1 MPEDTLESSPTAT
14 TAANWLARLNTTTV
28 SAKTMDEFRDWRA
41 QPGNHEAFQ
50 EVAQLWA
57 KSAQAK
63 SQPGVQ
69 AALDAALDRRAPRR
83 PNRFGLGLA
92 IATAMVTVSIGGYVT
107 WRTIAAPYFDTGVG
121 EQRLVQLSDGSS
133 VRLDTNSKI
142 TVRYSQGARR
152 IALTRG
158 QAFFEVAH
166 DSARP
171 FLVETPQATVRAI
184 GTRFS
189 VREGGAT
196 TQVTLVQGRIEVR
209 DGDNASPRVLTA
221 GEQIVATQALGPVR
235 KVDARIATSWTT
247 GRLVFHGVPLQQA
260 LVEMNRYSRKPI
272 RLDPA
277 YDQTETLTG
286 AFDSADTEAMV
297 AAVASLRGLSV
308 EHRPDGSILLRQRP
322 DA

>member
-1 MPEDTLESSPTAT
+1 MPEDTLESSPTT

-41 QPGNHEAFQ
+41 QPGNHEAFH

-63 SQPGVQ
+63 TQPGVQ
-69 AALDAALDRRAPRR
+69 AALEAALARKAPRR
-83 PNRFGLGLA
+83 ANRIGFGLA
-92 IATAMVTVSIGGYVT
+92 VATAMVTVSIGGYVT
-107 WRTIAAPYFDTGVG
+107 WRSIAAPNFDTGVG

-133 VRLDTNSKI
+133 VRLDTNSKV

-152 IALTRG
+152 ITLARG
-158 QAFFEVAH
+158 QAYFEVAH
-166 DSARP
+166 DAARP
-171 FLVETPQATVRAI
+171 FLVETPQASVRAI

-189 VREGGAT
+189 VREDGAT
-196 TQVTLVQGRIEVR
+196 TKVTLVQGRIEVR
-209 DGDNASPRVLTA
+209 DGHNASPRLLTA
-221 GEQIVATQALGPVR
+221 GEQIIATQALGPVQ
-235 KVDARIATSWTT
+235 KVDAKVATSWTT
-247 GRLVFHGVPLQQA
+247 GRLVFRGVPLQQA
-260 LVEMNRYSRKPI
+260 LVEINRYSRKPI

-277 YDQTETLTG
+277 YDQIETLTG
-286 AFDSADTEAMV
+286 AFDSADTDAMV